1 VAVVRVESRAA
12 AELIE
17 ARVSQVT
24 QQAKAE
30 GLELITERAGAKGGW
45 NGALNSELKPNS
57 VYLLNN
63 GHAYTTDT
71 LGRVTKAEGLLDVAK
86 ADRNNWQ
93 QAAAGHAGGDG
104 YDGGHLI
111 ATLFGGAGEKI
122 NLVPQLATVNRGE
135 FRVMEG
141 EWARAV
147 LEGKTVKVE
156 VVPLYAGANKTPTE
170 IVARWWIDGVPA
182 QKRFPNNSGG

>member
-1 VAVVRVESRAA
+1 VVRVESRAA

-71 LGRVTKAEGLLDVAK
+71 LGRVSKAEGLLDIGK
-86 ADRNNWQ
+86 MDRNAYQ
-93 QAAAGHAGGDG
+93 QLMAGQVGGAG
-104 YDGGHLI
+104 YEGGHLI
-111 ATLFGGAGEKI
+111 ATVLGGAGEKI
-122 NLVPQLATVNRGE
+122 NLIPQLTAVNRGE
-135 FRVMEG
+135 FRVLEK
-141 EWARAV
+141 EWADAIKA
-147 LEGKTVKVE
+147 GKEVKVE
-156 VVPLYAGANKTPTE
+156 VSPIYSGSGRVPTSIDVTY
-170 IVARWWIDGVPA
+170 RIDGKPVS
-182 QKRFPNNSGG
+182 RLFPNTPGG